1 MQAVTPTPLARI
13 YRGPG
18 RLAESGNSTLTEHQR
33 RVHFWRELFNH
44 AFQRRHPVAETREVS
59 DSRSVSPFLRE
70 ASAPGFRPKKHHF
83 PLITQAFIWTKLHHL
98 CYDSAQ
104 RSYAPPR
111 APARAARFSRPRA
124 QTSERRITN
133 KYIYSTRVN
142 KQHQWDETPRAYR
155 C

>member
-59 DSRSVSPFLRE
+59 DSRSVSPFFERGLR
-70 ASAPGFRPKKHHF
+70 SWISPKKTSFSSHNPSF
-83 PLITQAFIWTKLHHL
+83 FGRNYTIYAMIVPNVVTRPPALQP
-98 CYDSAQ
+98 AQ
-104 RSYAPPR
+104 RVLAVR
-111 APARAARFSRPRA
+111 ELRRL
-124 QTSERRITN
+124 SE
-133 KYIYSTRVN
+133 
-142 KQHQWDETPRAYR
+142 E
-155 C
+155 